1 MGVWWWECW
10 GGKVGMG
17 GWGGGF
23 RGRELGCGCWHRVDV
38 VGVLLVGVF
47 GVGVLGVWGW
57 ECWGGMLG
65 VRGLKWESW

>member
-1 MGVWWWECW
+1 
-10 GGKVGMG
+10 
-17 GWGGGF
+17 
-23 RGRELGCGCWHRVDV
+23 V